1 MGRYKKSIVYVG
13 LSLFFLT
20 GCIARTRTYVNIISE
35 PPGAS
40 VSWEGK
46 EVGQTPVLMGEIASG
61 NVYDVRLSKKNYK
74 SYSKLLRVE
83 PAERSGKR
91 TLELFVQLEPALVD
105 PSLYDTNMNLM
116 DRAFHNIM
124 GDEKLASITARSGS
138 IVVANMDMDVTEIK
152 KMTSFVEDAL
162 VNFLTKHNYQVIEK
176 HDQLLVQ
183 IVHEASGSLPY
194 ALLTEH
200 KSDKEPFVYDAKI
213 DRSEALKVKMPSAEY
228 ILAYRILDSGISY
241 TTPEP
246 QSYRYPSK
254 ASEIGDV
261 INEPLT
267 KRNAKVKLHLRLI
280 NVKAGAVIWAD
291 TVEGITSDV
300 IPARFKEILSDR

>member
-1 MGRYKKSIVYVG
+1 MCKYKIILYVG
-13 LSLFFLT
+13 LSLLFLA
-20 GCIARTRTYVNIISE
+20 GCGTRARTYVNITSE

-46 EVGQTPVLMGEIASG
+46 EIGQTPILVGEIASG

-83 PAERSGKR
+83 SAERAGKR
-91 TLELFVQLEPALVD
+91 SLELFVQLEPAVVD
-105 PSLYDTNMNLM
+105 PSLYDTNMNLLEK
-116 DRAFHNIM
+116 AFHNLM
-124 GDEKLASITARSGS
+124 NDENLASIRARSGS
-138 IVVANMDMDVTEIK
+138 IVVANMEMEGQEIK
-152 KMTSFVEDAL
+152 NIASFVEDAL

-200 KSDKEPFVYDAKI
+200 KGKEEPFAYDAKI
-213 DRSEALKVKMPSAEY
+213 ETSEALKVRMPSAEY
-228 ILAYRILDSGISY
+228 ILAYRISDSGVSY

-246 QSYRYPSK
+246 QTYRYPSK
-254 ASEIGDV
+254 PTELGDL

-291 TVEGITSDV
+291 TIEGITSDV
-300 IPARFKEILSDR
+300 IPARFKEILN